1 MSLARLSLESIE
13 TLRRTPFW
21 SVAAPLLALALLAA
35 KFAHMLDVDGA
46 VKSVAGVLLI
56 AVVFASV
63 RHAQAVAAKIGEPY
77 GALVLALAVT
87 CIEAGLIVSLMVA
100 DPQQNQALARDSL
113 FAVVM
118 IVLNGLIGACL
129 VIGDLRY
136 RRVEFRLEGT
146 SGALVTLA
154 TLAVLTLVIPNV
166 TTGAPGPH
174 FSTPQLVMV
183 ASAALGLYLIFVFV
197 QSVRHPL
204 DFLSEA
210 HAVIDE
216 EHGLGRDALSWPK
229 TFANFG
235 LMSTSLASVV
245 LLAKSLTPTLESLVI
260 AAGLP
265 AAVIGVCVA
274 ALVLLPE
281 VLSALFAATRNET
294 QTSLNLAIGSAL
306 ASIGLTIPVVT
317 VASFVIGAPL
327 TLGLDQL
334 NTSLLLLT
342 LFVSA
347 ITLGIGRAT
356 LLQGAVHLVI
366 FLVFLGFTV
375 FP

>member
-1 MSLARLSLESIE
+1 LQSIE
-13 TLRRTPFW
+13 TLRRTPVW
-21 SVAAPLLALALLAA
+21 SVAAPLTALVVLGAKFLHVLALDAPATKALAA
-35 KFAHMLDVDGA
+35 G
-46 VKSVAGVLLI
+46 LLI

-63 RHAQAVAAKIGEPY
+63 RHAQAVAVKIGEPY

-87 CIEAGLIVSLMVA
+87 FIEAGLIVSLMIA
-100 DPQQNQALARDSL
+100 DANVNQALARDSL

-129 VIGDLRY
+129 VIGDLRF

-146 SGALVTLA
+146 TGALVTLA
-154 TLAVLTLVIPNV
+154 TLAVLTLVLPNV
-166 TTGAPGPH
+166 TVSAPGPH

-183 ASAALGLYLIFVFV
+183 AGAALGLYLIFVFV

-210 HAVIDE
+210 HANLDPD
-216 EHGLGRDALSWPK
+216 HDLGRDVLSWGR
-229 TFANFG
+229 TLANFG
-235 LMSTSLASVV
+235 LLAFSLVSVV
-245 LLAKSLTPTLESLVI
+245 LLAKGLTPALEKLVF

-265 AAVIGVCVA
+265 TAVIGVCVA
-274 ALVLLPE
+274 TLVLLPE
-281 VLSALFAATRNET
+281 IISALFAATRNET

-306 ASIGLTIPVVT
+306 ASIGLTIPVVA
-317 VASFVIGAPL
+317 VASLLLGAPL
-327 TLGLDQL
+327 VLGLDRL

>member
-1 MSLARLSLESIE
+1 LESIE
-13 TLRRTPFW
+13 KLKKTPAW
-21 SVAAPLLALALLAA
+21 SVLAPLLALALVVAKLAHA
-35 KFAHMLDVDGA
+35 LDLDGPA
-46 VKSVAGVLLI
+46 LKTLASALLI
-56 AVVFASV
+56 GAVFASV
-63 RHAQAVAAKIGEPY
+63 RHAQAVGAKIGEPY

-87 CIEAGLIVSLMVA
+87 CIEAGLIVTLMIA
-100 DPQQNQALARDSL
+100 DPERNATLARDSL

-146 SGALVTLA
+146 TGALVTLA
-154 TLAVLTLVIPNV
+154 TLAVLTLALPNV
-166 TTGAPGPH
+166 TTTTPGPN
-174 FSTPQLVMV
+174 FSPPQLVMI
-183 ASAALGLYLIFVFV
+183 AGAAFGLYLVFVFV

-210 HAVIDE
+210 DAGLDHAHAPD
-216 EHGLGRDALSWPK
+216 RSALSWSR
-229 TFANFG
+229 TLVNFA
-235 LMSTSLASVV
+235 LLSASLAAVV
-245 LLAKSLTPTLESLVI
+245 LLAKSLTPALEGVVF

-265 AAVIGVCVA
+265 PAVIGVCVA
-274 ALVLLPE
+274 TLVLLPE
-281 VLSALFAATRNET
+281 VISALFAATRNET

-317 VASFVIGAPL
+317 ASSLLLGAPL
-327 TLGLDQL
+327 TLGLDRL

-342 LFVSA
+342 LFVSTV
-347 ITLGIGRAT
+347 TLGIGRAT
-356 LLQGAVHLVI
+356 LLQGAVHLTI
-366 FLVFLGFTV
+366 FFVFLGFTV

>member
-1 MSLARLSLESIE
+1 MESIE
-13 TLRRTPFW
+13 TLRRTPAW
-21 SVAAPLLALALLAA
+21 SIAAPLLALALLAA
-35 KFAHMLDVDGA
+35 KYAHVLDLNSPA
-46 VKSVAGVLLI
+46 VKIFASGLLV
-56 AVVFASV
+56 AVVFAAV

-100 DPQQNQALARDSL
+100 DPARNAALARNSL

-146 SGALVTLA
+146 TGALVTLA
-154 TLAVLTLVIPNV
+154 TLAVLTLVEPNV
-166 TTGAPGPH
+166 TDTAPGPH
-174 FSTPQLVMV
+174 FSMPQLVMV
-183 ASAALGLYLIFVFV
+183 ASAALVLYLVFVFV

-210 HAVIDE
+210 D
-216 EHGLGRDALSWPK
+216 GLEPHQVDRSALSWPR

-235 LMSTSLASVV
+235 LLTFSLAAVV
-245 LLAKSLTPTLESLVI
+245 LLAKSLTPALEAMVL

-265 AAVIGVCVA
+265 PAVIGVCVA
-274 ALVLLPE
+274 TLVLLPE
-281 VLSALFAATRNET
+281 VISALFAANRNET

-306 ASIGLTIPVVT
+306 ASIGLTIPVVA
-317 VASFVIGAPL
+317 VASFLLGAPL
-327 TLGLDQL
+327 VLGLDRL

-342 LFVSA
+342 LFVSTV
-347 ITLGIGRAT
+347 TLGIGRAT
-356 LLQGAVHLVI
+356 LLQGAVHLTI
-366 FLVFLGFTV
+366 FFVFIGFTV

>member
-1 MSLARLSLESIE
+1 LESIE
-13 TLRRTPFW
+13 TLRRTPAW
-21 SVAAPLLALALLAA
+21 SIAAPLMALALLAA
-35 KFAHMLDVDGA
+35 KFAHVIDFDPAALKIFA
-46 VKSVAGVLLI
+46 SALLVA
-56 AVVFASV
+56 AVFASV

-87 CIEAGLIVSLMVA
+87 CIEAGLIVSLMAA
-100 DPQQNQALARDSL
+100 DPDRNQALARDSL

-146 SGALVTLA
+146 TGALVTLA
-154 TLAVLTLVIPNV
+154 TLAVLTLVLPNV
-166 TTGAPGPH
+166 TATAPGPV
-174 FSTPQLVMV
+174 FSAPQLMMV
-183 ASAALGLYLIFVFV
+183 ASAALGLYLVFVFV

-204 DFLSEA
+204 DFLTEA
-210 HAVIDE
+210 HEPNHA
-216 EHGLGRDALSWPK
+216 GRDALSWPR
-229 TFANFG
+229 TLANLG
-235 LMSTSLASVV
+235 LLTLSLSAVV
-245 LLAKSLTPTLESLVI
+245 LLAKSLTPALEGLVF

-274 ALVLLPE
+274 TLVLLPE
-281 VLSALFAATRNET
+281 MISALFAATRNET

-317 VASFVIGAPL
+317 VASFLLGAPL
-327 TLGLDQL
+327 VLGLDRL

-342 LFVSA
+342 LFVSTV
-347 ITLGIGRAT
+347 TLGIGRAT
-356 LLQGAVHLVI
+356 LLQGAVHLTI
-366 FLVFLGFTV
+366 FFVFVGFTV

>member
-1 MSLARLSLESIE
+1 LESIE
-13 TLRRTPFW
+13 TLRRTPAW

-35 KFAHMLDVDGA
+35 KFAH
-46 VKSVAGVLLI
+46 VLEFDAFAMKLFASGLLV

-87 CIEAGLIVSLMVA
+87 CIEAGLIVSLMAA
-100 DPQQNQALARDSL
+100 DPGRNAALARDSL

-118 IVLNGLIGACL
+118 IVLNGLVGACL

-146 SGALVTLA
+146 TGALVTLA
-154 TLAVLTLVIPNV
+154 TLAVVTLVLPNV
-166 TTGAPGPH
+166 TDSAPGPH

-183 ASAALGLYLIFVFV
+183 AAAALGLYLVFVFV

-210 HAVIDE
+210 PNHE
-216 EHGLGRDALSWPK
+216 NGDALSWPR
-229 TFANFG
+229 TLANFG
-235 LMSTSLASVV
+235 LLSLSLTGVV
-245 LLAKSLTPTLESLVI
+245 LLAKSLTPPLEAIVF

-281 VLSALFAATRNET
+281 AVSALFAATRNET

-317 VASFVIGAPL
+317 VASFFLGAPL
-327 TLGLDQL
+327 ALGLDRL

-342 LFVSA
+342 LFVSTV
-347 ITLGIGRAT
+347 TLGIGRAT
-356 LLQGAVHLVI
+356 LLQGAVHLTI
-366 FLVFLGFTV
+366 FFVFVGFTV

>member
-1 MSLARLSLESIE
+1 MESIE
-13 TLRRTPFW
+13 NLRRPPVW
-21 SVAAPLLALALLAA
+21 SVATPVVAVALLAA
-35 KFAHMLDVDGA
+35 KFAHVLDMGNLA
-46 VKSVAGVLLI
+46 LKSFAGVLLI
-56 AVVFASV
+56 TVVFAAV

-87 CIEAGLIVSLMVA
+87 CIEAGLIVSLMAA

-154 TLAVLTLVIPNV
+154 TLAVLTLVLPNV
-166 TTGAPGPH
+166 TTAAAGPH

-183 ASAALGLYLIFVFV
+183 AGAALGLYLIFVFV
-197 QSVRHPL
+197 QSVRHPM
-204 DFLSEA
+204 DFLSVG
-210 HAVIDE
+210 HAVIAE
-216 EHGLGRDALSWPK
+216 EHGLGRDALSWPR

-235 LMSTSLASVV
+235 LMSISLASVV
-245 LLAKSLTPTLESLVI
+245 LLAKSLTPTLETLVV

-265 AAVIGVCVA
+265 VAVIGVCVA

-327 TLGLDQL
+327 TLGLDRL

>member
-1 MSLARLSLESIE
+1 LESIE
-13 TLRRTPFW
+13 NLKRTPVW
-21 SVAAPLLALALLAA
+21 SIAAPLVAQALLAA
-35 KFAHMLDVDGA
+35 KLAHLVDMNDLALKSFAGA
-46 VKSVAGVLLI
+46 LLI
-56 AVVFASV
+56 AAVFAAV

-87 CIEAGLIVSLMVA
+87 CIEAGLIVSLMVV
-100 DPQQNQALARDSL
+100 DPLQNQALARDSL

-154 TLAVLTLVIPNV
+154 TLAVLTLVLPNV

-174 FSTPQLVMV
+174 FSTPQLIMV
-183 ASAALGLYLIFVFV
+183 ACAALVLYLIFVFV
-197 QSVRHPL
+197 QSVRHPM

-210 HAVIDE
+210 HEPIGHEPIDIE
-216 EHGLGRDALSWPK
+216 RGPGRAGLSWSR
-229 TFANFG
+229 TFVNFG
-235 LMSTSLASVV
+235 LMAVSLESVV
-245 LLAKSLTPTLESLVI
+245 LLAKSLTPALEKMVL
-260 AAGLP
+260 AAELP
-265 AAVIGVCVA
+265 TAVIGVCVA

-281 VLSALFAATRNET
+281 VLSALFAATRNQT

-306 ASIGLTIPVVT
+306 ASIGLTVPVVSA
-317 VASFVIGAPL
+317 ASLMIGAPL
-327 TLGLDQL
+327 VLGLDRL

-342 LFVSA
+342 LFVST

-366 FLVFLGFTV
+366 FVVFLGFTV

>member
-1 MSLARLSLESIE
+1 LESIE
-13 TLRRTPFW
+13 TLRRTPAW
-21 SVAAPLLALALLAA
+21 SIAAPLLALALLAA
-35 KFAHMLDVDGA
+35 KFAHLVDLDAPA
-46 VKSVAGVLLI
+46 VKALAAGLLI
-56 AVVFASV
+56 ATVFASV

-87 CIEAGLIVSLMVA
+87 CIEAGLIVSLMSA
-100 DPQQNQALARDSL
+100 DPEQNKALARDSL

-129 VIGDLRY
+129 VVGDLRY

-154 TLAVLTLVIPNV
+154 TLAVLTLVLPNV
-166 TTGAPGPH
+166 TTSAPGPL
-174 FSTPQLVMV
+174 FSMPQLVMI
-183 ASAALGLYLIFVFV
+183 AGAALGLYLVFVFV

-210 HAVIDE
+210 HVDLSPD
-216 EHGLGRDALSWPK
+216 HHNGRDALSWPR
-229 TFANFG
+229 TFANF
-235 LMSTSLASVV
+235 SLLTISLTCVV
-245 LLAKSLTPTLESLVI
+245 LLAKSLTPALERMVF
-260 AAGLP
+260 AAELP

-274 ALVLLPE
+274 TLVLLPE
-281 VLSALFAATRNET
+281 IISALFAANRNQM

-306 ASIGLTIPVVT
+306 ASIGLTVPVVT
-317 VASFVIGAPL
+317 IASFLLGAPL
-327 TLGLDQL
+327 ILGLDRL

-342 LFVSA
+342 LFVSTV
-347 ITLGIGRAT
+347 TLGIGRAT
-356 LLQGAVHLVI
+356 LLQGAVHLTI
-366 FLVFLGFTV
+366 FVVFLGFTV